1 MPLRLFQQ
9 YRRLGLGVLIILIIF
24 GGITLRI
31 WHHAAPDVLTPVT
44 VQEPLRL
51 TRTVLLHPA
60 HTQTVTSTVSGR
72 VEGAVPTPGAFVRE
86 GDVLVTVLA
95 LTAPPAAA
103 PVPPAATRDTT
114 QADAWLAAGIITRA
128 EHDRLV
134 GASTT
139 PAARAATPA
148 AAPVAYPLTAPM
160 TGRIGQVYIEP
171 DGSLI
176 AGMPALTVQATDTL
190 TAALVIPPALAPLLR
205 DPLAVRT
212 SVTLD
217 TNGMHHGELAA
228 VDTSDPAAVIAKLR
242 FANPDDTLPVETEV
256 PVTLTGDA
264 TMTVT
269 HLPRSARSGDHSL
282 TVVDASGIIDR
293 RTVVTAYTTATDW
306 VILDGLRPGD
316 RVITHPS
323 DRWQPGMKVEV

>member
-1 MPLRLFQQ
+1 MPLRIFQKH
-9 YRRLGLGVLIILIIF
+9 RRLGLGVLILLFIIVV
-24 GGITLRI
+24 GAALRI
-31 WHHAAPDVLTPVT
+31 WRPDAPDVVTPVT

-60 HTQTVTSTVSGR
+60 HTQTVTSLVSGR
-72 VEGAVPTPGAFVRE
+72 VDGAVPTPGGFVRE

-103 PVPPAATRDTT
+103 PAPPVATRDTT
-114 QADAWLAAGIITRA
+114 QADAWLVAGIITRA

-134 GASTT
+134 GTPT
-139 PAARAATPA
+139 VPAARTATPA
-148 AAPVAYPLTAPM
+148 APVAHPLTAPM
-160 TGRIGQVYIEP
+160 TGRIGQVYVET
-171 DGSLI
+171 DGPLI

-205 DPLAVRT
+205 DPLAVRMR
-212 SVTLD
+212 VTLD
-217 TNGMHHGELAA
+217 SHGTHHGELAA

-256 PVTLTGDA
+256 PVTLTGTA

-269 HLPRSARSGDHSL
+269 RLPLSARRGDHSL
-282 TVVDASGIIDR
+282 TVVDAAGIIDR
-293 RTVVTAYTTATDW
+293 RAVVTAYTTAADW

-316 RVITHPS
+316 RVITNPS
-323 DRWQPGMKVEV
+323 DRWQVGMKVEV